1 MAFIEL
7 NKSKLKHNYNYLNAL
22 FTENNISWG
31 VVSKLLCGNSLYLDF
46 LISLGAR
53 QLLDSRVSNL
63 KTIKSLN
70 PDIETIYI
78 KPPPKR
84 SIPSI
89 VRYADISINTE
100 YDTIKRLSE
109 EALLQQKV
117 HKIIIMIELGDLREG
132 VMGSDFIAFYRKVF
146 ELPGIDVVGIGANL
160 TCMNGVLPNADK
172 LIQLSLYEE
181 LIEARFD
188 RNIPYVSGGT
198 SVTIPLIERKLL
210 PSGINHFRVGETLFL
225 GNNLYH
231 QEPFDSME
239 QDVFTLYAEIIE
251 LIVKP
256 VVPDGSFGQNVEGE
270 TRTVNEDDYGK
281 TALRAILD
289 IGLLDVKQDSL
300 FPVDK
305 SVSLS
310 GASSDMII
318 LEIAG
323 SDSNYKVGDLVQ
335 FKLNYMGIL
344 SILSSSYI
352 EKRLV

>member
-1 MAFIEL
+1 MAYIEL
-7 NKSKLKHNYNYLNAL
+7 NKSKLIHNYNYLDDL
-22 FTENNISWG
+22 FGKSNISWG
-31 VVSKLLCGNSLYLDF
+31 VVSKLLCGNKLYLDF
-46 LISLGAR
+46 LISLGVK

-70 PDIETIYI
+70 PGIETIYI

-89 VRYADISINTE
+89 VRFADISLNTE
-100 YDTIKRLSE
+100 YSTIKCLSE
-109 EALLQQKV
+109 EAVSQDKV

-132 VMGSDFIAFYRKVF
+132 VMGGNFISFYKKVF

-160 TCMNGVLPNADK
+160 TCMNGILPNADK

-181 LIEARFD
+181 LIEARFS

-210 PSGINHFRVGETLFL
+210 PGGINHFRIGETLFL
-225 GNNLYH
+225 GNNLYY
-231 QEPFDSME
+231 QEPFDGMQ
-239 QDVFTLYAEIIE
+239 QDIFMLYAEIIE
-251 LIVKP
+251 LIEKP
-256 VVPDGSFGQNVEGE
+256 VVPDGLMGQNVEGE
-270 TRTVNEDDYGK
+270 TVTINDDDYGK

-289 IGLLDVKQDSL
+289 IGLLDVKQENL
-300 FPVDK
+300 YPVDEG
-305 SVSLS
+305 VSLS

-318 LEIAG
+318 LEIAN
-323 SDSNYKVGDLVQ
+323 SDLNYKVGDLVQ
-335 FKLNYMGIL
+335 FRLNYMGIL
-344 SILSSSYI
+344 SIISSNYI

>member
-1 MAFIEL
+1 MAYIEL
-7 NKSKLKHNYNYLNAL
+7 NKSKLIHNYNYLDDL
-22 FTENNISWG
+22 FGKSNISWG
-31 VVSKLLCGNSLYLDF
+31 VVSKLLCGNKLYLDF
-46 LISLGAR
+46 LISLGVK

-70 PDIETIYI
+70 PGIETIYI

-89 VRYADISINTE
+89 VRFADISLNTE
-100 YDTIKRLSE
+100 YSTIKRLSE
-109 EALLQQKV
+109 EAVSQDKV

-132 VMGSDFIAFYRKVF
+132 VMGGNFISFYKKVF

-160 TCMNGVLPNADK
+160 TCMNGILPNADK

-210 PSGINHFRVGETLFL
+210 PGGINHFRIGETLFL
-225 GNNLYH
+225 GNNLYY
-231 QEPFDSME
+231 QEPFDGMQ
-239 QDVFTLYAEIIE
+239 QDVFMLYAEIIE
-251 LIVKP
+251 LIEKP
-256 VVPDGSFGQNVEGE
+256 VVPDGLMGQNVEGQ
-270 TRTVNEDDYGK
+270 TVTVNDDDYGK

-289 IGLLDVKQDSL
+289 IGLLDIKQENL
-300 FPVDK
+300 FPVDEG
-305 SVSLS
+305 VSLS

-318 LEIAG
+318 LEIAN
-323 SDSNYKVGDLVQ
+323 SALNYKVGDLVQ
-335 FKLNYMGIL
+335 FRLNYMGIL
-344 SILSSSYI
+344 SIISSNYI